1 MNFQNN
7 AFESFSSPLKL
18 FLFATSIYFNVKRH
32 RFLDILLELFSNNN
46 ENIFRSNVCI
56 AKKMECYQCYNII
69 M

>member
-7 AFESFSSPLKL
+7 AFESFSSP
-18 FLFATSIYFNVKRH
+18 
-32 RFLDILLELFSNNN
+32 LDILLELFSNNN

-56 AKKMECYQCYNII
+56 AKKKECYQCYNII